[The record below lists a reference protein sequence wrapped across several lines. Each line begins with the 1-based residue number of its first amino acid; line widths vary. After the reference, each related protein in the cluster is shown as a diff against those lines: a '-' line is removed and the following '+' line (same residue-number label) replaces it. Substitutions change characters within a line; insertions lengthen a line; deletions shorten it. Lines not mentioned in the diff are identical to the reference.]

1 MAPQRGRN
9 DVPTCSFCGKRHDE
23 VNKLIAGPDVNIC
36 DECVHLCGE
45 IVAEDRARKGA
56 SRTMKTPAPREIKAF
71 LDEYVIGQERAKMVL
86 SVAVHNHYKRIAA
99 GGELDGVEIQ
109 KSNVLLIGP
118 SGSGKTLLAETLARL
133 LDVPFAVVDATT
145 LTEAGYV
152 GDDVENVIL
161 KLLQAAD
168 FDPARAEMGIV
179 YIDEVDKVARKS
191 DSPSITRDVSGE
203 GVQQA
208 LLKILEG
215 TVANVPP
222 QGGRK
227 HPQQECIQVDTRNI
241 LFICG
246 GAFNGLDTIIR
257 KRVGSNVIG
266 FNADIKSKRERGVGE
281 LLAMI
286 QPEDLIK
293 YGMIPEFIG
302 RLPVV
307 ATLHELAKEDLIR
320 ILIEPK
326 NAITKQ
332 YEKLFELERV
342 TLHFPEE
349 TVEAIAAYAIQR
361 ELGARGL
368 RSILEEVM
376 LNVMY
381 DIPSRKDVRECI
393 VTPGVITKKEEPFLV
408 YKNEKAEKEK
418 NQQGSNGGSG
428 KSASA

>member
-1 MAPQRGRN
+1 MAPQRTRN
-9 DVPTCSFCGKRHDE
+9 DVPTCSFCGKRHDQ

-36 DECVHLCGE
+36 DECVNLCGE
-45 IVAEDRARKGA
+45 IVAEDRARKGT
-56 SRTMKTPAPREIKAF
+56 STSMKVPTPKEVKDF
-71 LDEYVIGQERAKMVL
+71 LDLYAIGQDHAKRVL
-86 SVAVHNHYKRIAA
+86 AVSVHNHYKRISA
-99 GGELDGVEIQ
+99 GGEIDGVEIQ

-118 SGSGKTLLAETLARL
+118 SGCGKTLLAESLARM

-168 FDPARAEMGIV
+168 FDPTRAESGII

-208 LLKILEG
+208 LLKLLEG

-227 HPQQECIQVDTRNI
+227 HPQQECVQVDTKNI

-246 GAFNGLDTIIR
+246 GAFNGLEKIIQ

-266 FNADIKSKRERGVGE
+266 FNADIKSKKDQSIGE
-281 LLAMI
+281 LLAQI
-286 QPEDLIK
+286 KPEDLIK
-293 YGMIPEFIG
+293 FGMIPEFSG
-302 RLPVV
+302 RLPIV
-307 ATLHELAKEDLIR
+307 ATLNELSCDDLAR

-326 NAITKQ
+326 NALTKQ
-332 YEKLFELERV
+332 YEKLFELEKVKLR
-342 TLHFPEE
+342 FPDE
-349 TVEAIAAYAIQR
+349 TIAAISEVAIDR
-361 ELGARGL
+361 ETGARGL

-376 LNVMY
+376 LNVMFE
-381 DIPSRKDVRECI
+381 IPSRSDVRECI
-393 VTPGVITKKEEPFLV
+393 ITPGVIRKSEEPMLV
-408 YKNEKAEKEK
+408 YEHEVERKE
-418 NQQGSNGGSG
+418 NDGDQEQE
-428 KSASA
+428 SASA

>member
-1 MAPQRGRN
+1 MAPQRTRN

-45 IVAEDRARKGA
+45 IVAEDRARKGGA
-56 SRTMKTPAPREIKAF
+56 KSMKVPTPREINDF
-71 LDEYVIGQERAKMVL
+71 LDHYCIGQERAKKVL
-86 SVAVHNHYKRIAA
+86 AVAVHNHYKRITS
-99 GGELDGVEIQ
+99 GGEVDGVEIQ

-118 SGSGKTLLAETLARL
+118 SGCGKTLLAETLARM

-168 FDPARAEMGIV
+168 FDPSRAESGIV
-179 YIDEVDKVARKS
+179 YIDEIDKIARKG

-208 LLKILEG
+208 LLKLLEG

-227 HPQQECIQVDTRNI
+227 HPQQECVQVDTRNI
-241 LFICG
+241 LFVCG
-246 GAFNGLDTIIR
+246 GAFNGLDRIIQ
-257 KRVGSNVIG
+257 KRVGSNLIG
-266 FNADIKSKRERGVGE
+266 FNAPIKSKAEWSIGE
-281 LLAMI
+281 LLAQV

-293 YGMIPEFIG
+293 YGMIPEFSG

-307 ATLHELAKEDLIR
+307 ATLHELKKDDLFR
-320 ILIEPK
+320 ILLEPK
-326 NAITKQ
+326 NALTKQ
-332 YEKLFELERV
+332 YEKLFELEKVKLR
-342 TLHFPEE
+342 FAE
-349 TVEAIAAYAIQR
+349 EAIEAVA
-361 ELGARGL
+361 ELALDRDTGARGL

-381 DIPSRKDVRECI
+381 EIPSRKDVRECI
-393 VTPGVITKKEEPFLV
+393 VTSAVIRKAEEPLLV
-408 YKNEKAEKEK
+408 YEHEM
-418 NQQGSNGGSG
+418 QQKGTKGGDEG
-428 KSASA
+428 RTSASA